1 MYVVREVLVCLLTVS
16 LFSCFVCVMLLW
28 VCGAFLVGFK
38 GVHYSGMNHFLSDYK
53 STQTQQFPPPCCLT
67 NW

>member
-28 VCGAFLVGFK
+28 VCGAFLFGWF
-38 GVHYSGMNHFLSDYK
+38 
-53 STQTQQFPPPCCLT
+53 
-67 NW
+67 